1 MSELSV
7 PGIRLGVAQAG
18 IKYANRDDLTLIEI
32 SEGSATAAVFT
43 QNAFRAAPVLV
54 AERNNEAVSARYI
67 LINSGNANAGTGEP
81 GMVACEQSCSA
92 LSELTHTLP
101 GEVLPFST
109 GVIGEV
115 LPVDGLNAALPEAIS
130 DLGSNN
136 WERAA
141 QAIMTTDTVPKLRS
155 KVVTISDGTACQLV
169 GMSKGSGMIQ
179 PNMATMLGFI
189 ATDAV
194 ISCEMLD
201 GMLRT
206 AVNQSFNRITVDG
219 DTSTNDAVTLSATG
233 QSDFVISPTDRE
245 AALAFQAALTELATE
260 LAQDIIRD
268 GEGATKFVEI
278 TVSNAG
284 SEAEADQVARTVAHS
299 PLVKTALFASDPNWG
314 RILAAVGRAGVSDLN
329 VDAVSLSLNGIL
341 IAENGARAASYTE
354 EAGVAAMAPEDLI
367 ISIDLGRGERSV
379 TLWTTDFSYDYVKIN
394 AEYRT

>member
-67 LINSGNANAGTGEP
+67 LINSGNANAGTGER

-92 LSELTHTLP
+92 LSELTHTSP

-115 LPVDGLNAALPEAIS
+115 LPVDALNAALPEAIS

-219 DTSTNDAVTLSATG
+219 DTSTNDAVTLTATG

-367 ISIDLGRGERSV
+367 ISIDLGRGERSA

>member
-7 PGIRLGVAQAG
+7 PGVRLGVAQAG
-18 IKYANRDDLTLIEI
+18 IKYPNRDDLTLIEI

-54 AERNNEAVSARYI
+54 AERNNEAISARYI

-92 LSELTHTLP
+92 LSELTHISPT
-101 GEVLPFST
+101 EVLPFST

-115 LPVDGLNAALPEAIS
+115 LPVDALNAALPAAIS
-130 DLGSNN
+130 DLGSSN

-155 KVVTISDGTACQLV
+155 KVVTINNGTVCQLV

-194 ISCEMLD
+194 ISREMLD

-206 AVNQSFNRITVDG
+206 AVNVSFNRITVDG
-219 DTSTNDAVTLSATG
+219 DTSTNDAVTLTATG

-329 VDAVSLSLNGIL
+329 VDAVSLSLNGVL

-354 EAGVAAMAPEDLI
+354 KAGVAAMAPEDLI
-367 ISIDLGRGERSV
+367 ISIDLGRGEKSA

>member
-92 LSELTHTLP
+92 LSELTHTSP
-101 GEVLPFST
+101 EEVLPFST

-115 LPVDGLNAALPEAIS
+115 LPVDALNAALPEAIS

-194 ISCEMLD
+194 ISREMLD

-219 DTSTNDAVTLSATG
+219 DTSTNDAVTLTATG

-367 ISIDLGRGERSV
+367 ISIDLGRGERSA

>member
-115 LPVDGLNAALPEAIS
+115 LPVDALNAALPEAIS
-130 DLGSNN
+130 YLGSNN

-155 KVVTISDGTACQLV
+155 KVVTISNGTACQLV

-219 DTSTNDAVTLSATG
+219 DTSTNDAVTLTATG

-367 ISIDLGRGERSV
+367 ISIDLGRGERSA

>member
-92 LSELTHTLP
+92 LSELTHTSP
-101 GEVLPFST
+101 EEVLPFST

-115 LPVDGLNAALPEAIS
+115 LPVNALNAALPEAIS

-155 KVVTISDGTACQLV
+155 KVVTISNGTACQLV

-194 ISCEMLD
+194 ISREMLD

-367 ISIDLGRGERSV
+367 ISIDLGRGERSA

>member
-92 LSELTHTLP
+92 LSELTHTSP

-115 LPVDGLNAALPEAIS
+115 LPVDALNAALPEAIS

-141 QAIMTTDTVPKLRS
+141 QAIMTTDTIPKLRS

-219 DTSTNDAVTLSATG
+219 DTSTNDAVTLTATG

-367 ISIDLGRGERSV
+367 ISIDLGRGERSA

>member
-92 LSELTHTLP
+92 LSELTHTSP

-115 LPVDGLNAALPEAIS
+115 LPVDALNAALPEAIS

-219 DTSTNDAVTLSATG
+219 DTSTNDAVTLTATG

>member
-92 LSELTHTLP
+92 LSELTHTSP

-115 LPVDGLNAALPEAIS
+115 LPVDALNAALPEAIS

-136 WERAA
+136 WKRAA

-194 ISCEMLD
+194 ISREMLD

-219 DTSTNDAVTLSATG
+219 DTSTNDAVTLTATG

-367 ISIDLGRGERSV
+367 ISIDLGRGERSA

>member
-92 LSELTHTLP
+92 LSELTHTSP

-115 LPVDGLNAALPEAIS
+115 LPVVALNAALPEAIS

-136 WERAA
+136 WKRAA

-219 DTSTNDAVTLSATG
+219 DTSTNDAVTLTATG

-367 ISIDLGRGERSV
+367 ISIDLGRGERSA

>member
-67 LINSGNANAGTGEP
+67 LINSGNANAGTGDP

-92 LSELTHTLP
+92 LSELTHTSP

-115 LPVDGLNAALPEAIS
+115 LPVDALNAALPEAIS

-155 KVVTISDGTACQLV
+155 KVVMISNGTACQLV

-194 ISCEMLD
+194 ISREMLD

-367 ISIDLGRGERSV
+367 ISIDLGRGERSA

>member
-7 PGIRLGVAQAG
+7 PGIRIGVAQAG

-92 LSELTHTLP
+92 LSELTHTSP

-115 LPVDGLNAALPEAIS
+115 LPVDALNAALPEAIS

-136 WERAA
+136 WKRAA

-219 DTSTNDAVTLSATG
+219 DTSTNDAVTLTATG

-367 ISIDLGRGERSV
+367 ISIDLGRGEGSA

>member
-18 IKYANRDDLTLIEI
+18 IKYPNRDDLTLIEI

-92 LSELTHTLP
+92 LSELTHTSP

-115 LPVDGLNAALPEAIS
+115 LPVDALNAALPEAIS

-155 KVVTISDGTACQLV
+155 KVVTISNGTACQLV

-314 RILAAVGRAGVSDLN
+314 RILAAVGRAGVSDLD

-367 ISIDLGRGERSV
+367 ISIDLGRGERSA